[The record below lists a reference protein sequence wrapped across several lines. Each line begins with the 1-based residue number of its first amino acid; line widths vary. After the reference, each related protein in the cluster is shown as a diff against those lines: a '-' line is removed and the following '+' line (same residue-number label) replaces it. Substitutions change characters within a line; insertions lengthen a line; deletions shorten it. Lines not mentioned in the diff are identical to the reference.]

1 MPTVGTSETWD
12 HPRVCGSTYFN
23 INADG
28 SYYVGSDIGLSDSIM
43 IIVEPKEDK

>member
-1 MPTVGTSETWD
+1 MKPGIIPTYA
-12 HPRVCGSTYFN
+12 GSTYFN

-28 SYYVGSDIGLSDSIM
+28 SYYVGSDIELPDGIM